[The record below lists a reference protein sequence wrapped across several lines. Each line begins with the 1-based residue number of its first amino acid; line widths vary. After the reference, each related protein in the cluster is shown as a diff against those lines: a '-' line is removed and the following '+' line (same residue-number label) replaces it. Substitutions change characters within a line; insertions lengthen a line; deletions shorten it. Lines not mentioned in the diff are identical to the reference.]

1 MHQWKKVKLKDVCT
15 KIGSGATPKGGK
27 EAYLSEGIS
36 LIRSQNIL
44 DFCFSTN
51 GLAFIDENQ
60 AKQLAG
66 VTIYQDDVLLNITG
80 DSVARVCKV
89 PDYVLPARVNQHVA
103 ILRANDELL
112 DANFL
117 KYYLLNPVAKNLL
130 LNLSSTGATRNA
142 LTKSMIEDFE
152 IPLPPLTTQARIA
165 EVLSSLD
172 EKIELN
178 RQTNQTLENIAKA
191 LFEEWFVSNNESFD
205 RFESHFEVSRGL
217 SYKGSGL
224 TVENDGLPM
233 HNLNSVYEGGGY
245 KYEGIK
251 YYNGEYRERHE
262 VKPRDILVTN
272 TEQGH
277 KYLLIGFPAV
287 VPYYFGKKGI
297 FSQHIYRLRIKEESY
312 LTPHFAYYLMLQPK
326 IREQIIGCTNG
337 TTVNMLSMDGLQK
350 PEFSLPDEEK
360 VKRFSVLVEDIWQKK
375 EENHKESQ
383 TLTAMRDGLLP
394 KLMSGAVAV

>member
-112 DANFL
+112 DADFL

-191 LFEEWFVSNNESFD
+191 LFEEWFIKNENSSISITEYIKLNPRLSIKKDAMVKYVEMADLPTDSMSISNFVVRPFTSGSKYQNNDTLLARITPCLENGKTGFVDFLNENEIAF
-205 RFESHFEVSRGL
+205 
-217 SYKGSGL
+217 GS
-224 TVENDGLPM
+224 
-233 HNLNSVYEGGGY
+233 
-245 KYEGIK
+245 
-251 YYNGEYRERHE
+251 
-262 VKPRDILVTN
+262 
-272 TEQGH
+272 TEFIVMRA
-277 KYLLIGFPAV
+277 K
-287 VPYYFGKKGI
+287 
-297 FSQHIYRLRIKEESY
+297 
-312 LTPHFAYYLMLQPK
+312 
-326 IREQIIGCTNG
+326 
-337 TTVNMLSMDGLQK
+337 
-350 PEFSLPDEEK
+350 
-360 VKRFSVLVEDIWQKK
+360 EDISPFYVYCLARNENFKTHAVQSMVGSSGRQRIQNDMLATFQVPSVDYVQMSAFNEKMKPIFQKMRS
-375 EENHKESQ
+375 NTQESQ
-383 TLTAMRDGLLP
+383 TLTVIRDGLLP